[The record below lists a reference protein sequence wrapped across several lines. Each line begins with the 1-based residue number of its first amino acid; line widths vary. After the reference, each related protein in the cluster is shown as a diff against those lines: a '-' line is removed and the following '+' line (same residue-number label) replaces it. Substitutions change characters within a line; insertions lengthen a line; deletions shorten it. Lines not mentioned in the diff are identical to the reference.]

1 MLCSDSNLRKPY
13 MTELENQSHVQKPM
27 LTEALEAASK
37 HGDLDLVCFLC
48 WSKKDSCTVVI
59 WWLLI

>member
-1 MLCSDSNLRKPY
+1 MLRLQFKKTLHDW
-13 MTELENQSHVQKPM
+13 ELENQSHVQKPM

>member
-1 MLCSDSNLRKPY
+1 

-48 WSKKDSCTVVI
+48 
-59 WWLLI
+59 